1 MKPGMTKAPESLPDI
16 ATDASPDE
24 VVPDETVIEAP
35 PGLAKRVFQPQTLLG
50 FLLAGVALFFVYRNG
65 LKLDFREVWSEMR
78 NANGWLL
85 VLAFVIYYS
94 SFIVRTK
101 RWEVL
106 LGNVGYSR
114 EQGANMPSLLG
125 LGEILYLSW
134 FANCVTVARLGD
146 AYRGYML
153 KRAAGV
159 SFAVTMG
166 TILAER
172 LVDVGVLAG
181 MMALS
186 ALIAF
191 RGALPQAA
199 EYALIGGIVVSI
211 VGFVG
216 LASLKRLRPFVQRFL
231 PERIFGFY
239 SNIET
244 GVTGSFR
251 RVPYLIVLSVIGW
264 VIEGSTLYLTAAA
277 VNVPLS
283 VAGAIMAALAS
294 SLLSTIPFSPA
305 GLGFTESG
313 TVLLLTSY
321 GMETTPAAAVVLL
334 SRVINYWSI
343 IGLGAIIYV
352 FSRKK

>member
-1 MKPGMTKAPESLPDI
+1 MTKVTESPTDI
-16 ATDASPDE
+16 SADTITDE
-24 VVPDETVIEAP
+24 ITPDETVIESP
-35 PGLAKRVFQPQTLLG
+35 PGLGKRVFQPQTLLG

-65 LKLDFREVWSEMR
+65 LKLDFRQVWGEMR
-78 NANGWLL
+78 NANGWILA
-85 VLAFVIYYS
+85 VAFVVYYS
-94 SFIVRTK
+94 TFAVRAK
-101 RWEVL
+101 RWQVL

-114 EQGANMPSLLG
+114 EQGVNMPSLTG

-172 LVDVGVLAG
+172 LVDIGVLAG
-181 MMALS
+181 MMSIS
-186 ALIAF
+186 ALLAF

-199 EYALIGGIVVSI
+199 EYALLAGIAVTA

-216 LASLKRLRPFVQRFL
+216 LASLRRLRPFVQRIL

-251 RVPYLIVLSVIGW
+251 RVPLLIGLTLIGW
-264 VIEGSTLYLTAAA
+264 IIEGSTLYLTAAA

-283 VAGAIMAALAS
+283 VAQAIMAALAS

-321 GMETTPAAAVVLL
+321 GMDTTPAAAVVLL

-343 IGLGAIIYV
+343 IGFGAVLYV

>member
-1 MKPGMTKAPESLPDI
+1 MTMSPIKPGAPGDVPPDEQ
-16 ATDASPDE
+16 ATDEPPA
-24 VVPDETVIEAP
+24 IEK
-35 PGLAKRVFQPQTLLG
+35 GIFQPRTLLG
-50 FLLAGVALFFVYRNG
+50 FLLAAVALYFVYRNG
-65 LKLDFREVWSEMR
+65 LKLDFREVWTEMR
-78 NANGWLL
+78 QANGLILL
-85 VLAFVIYYS
+85 VAFVVYYS
-94 SFIVRTK
+94 SFTVRAK

-114 EQGANMPSLLG
+114 ERGYNMPSTAG

-181 MMALS
+181 MMAIA
-186 ALIAF
+186 ALVAF
-191 RGALPQAA
+191 RGALPQAV
-199 EYALIGGIVVSI
+199 EFALLGGVAITV
-211 VGFVG
+211 VG
-216 LASLKRLRPFVQRFL
+216 LVGMASMRRFRPLVERFL
-231 PERIFGFY
+231 PTRLSRVY
-239 SNIET
+239 SNVEE

-251 RVPYLIVLSVIGW
+251 RVPFLIALSVIGW
-264 VIEGSTLYLTAAA
+264 IIEGSTLYLTAAA
-277 VNVPLS
+277 VGVPLS

-294 SLLSTIPFSPA
+294 SLLSTIPFSPS

-343 IGLGAIIYV
+343 VGLGAILYM

>member
-1 MKPGMTKAPESLPDI
+1 MTKLPESPPAAPAETLP
-16 ATDASPDE
+16 PDE
-24 VVPDETVIEAP
+24 PVIEAP
-35 PGLAKRVFQPQTLLG
+35 PALEKGVFQPRTLLG
-50 FLLAGVALFFVYRNG
+50 FVLAGVALYFVYRNG
-65 LKLDFREVWSEMR
+65 LKLDFREVWAEMR
-78 NANGWLL
+78 QANGLIL
-85 VLAFVIYYS
+85 VAAFVIYYS
-94 SFIVRTK
+94 SFIFRAK

-114 EQGANMPSLLG
+114 ERGVNMPSTVG

-172 LVDVGVLAG
+172 LVDVAVLAG

-186 ALIAF
+186 ALLAF
-191 RGALPQAA
+191 RGSLPQSV
-199 EYALIGGIVVSI
+199 EFALLGGMVVTG
-211 VGFVG
+211 VGLAG
-216 LASLKRLRPFVQRFL
+216 LASLRRIRPFVERIL
-231 PERIFGFY
+231 PGRIFGFY
-239 SNIET
+239 SNIES

-251 RVPYLIVLSVIGW
+251 RVPVLIVLSVIGW
-264 VIEGSTLYLTAAA
+264 LIEGATLYLTAAA
-277 VNVPLS
+277 VGVPLS

-294 SLLSTIPFSPA
+294 SLLSTIPFSPS

-313 TVLLLTSY
+313 TVILLTSF

-343 IGLGAIIYV
+343 VFFGAILYV

>member
-1 MKPGMTKAPESLPDI
+1 MRKAPGSPPDLPPG
-16 ATDASPDE
+16 APTAADE
-24 VVPDETVIEAP
+24 PAIEAP

-50 FLLAGVALFFVYRNG
+50 FLLAGVALYFVYRNG
-65 LKLDFREVWSEMR
+65 LKLDFREVWAEMR
-78 NANGWLL
+78 HSNGWF
-85 VLAFVIYYS
+85 LAGAFLIYYS
-94 SFIVRTK
+94 SFIFRAK

-114 EQGANMPSLLG
+114 ARGVNMPSTAG

-172 LVDVGVLAG
+172 LVDVAVLAG

-186 ALIAF
+186 ALLAF
-191 RGALPQAA
+191 RGALPQAV
-199 EYALIGGIVVSI
+199 EFALIGGIAVTI
-211 VGFVG
+211 VGLVG
-216 LASLKRLRPFVQRFL
+216 MASLRRLRPFVERFL
-231 PERIFGFY
+231 PARLFDFY
-239 SNIET
+239 SNIES
-244 GVTGSFR
+244 GITGSFR
-251 RVPYLIVLSVIGW
+251 RIPFLLVLSVIGW
-264 VIEGSTLYLTAAA
+264 VIEGTTLYLTAAA
-277 VNVPLS
+277 VGVPLS
-283 VAGAIMAALAS
+283 VAQAIMAALAS
-294 SLLSTIPFSPA
+294 ALLSTIPFSPA

-313 TVLLLTSY
+313 TILLLTSFN
-321 GMETTPAAAVVLL
+321 MEATPAAAVVLL

-343 IGLGAIIYV
+343 VGIGAVLYV

>member
-1 MKPGMTKAPESLPDI
+1 MSKAPD
-16 ATDASPDE
+16 SPPE
-24 VVPDETVIEAP
+24 VVPAVPPEADEPASEAP
-35 PGLAKRVFQPQTLLG
+35 PALEKKVFQPQTLLG
-50 FLLAGVALFFVYRNG
+50 FLLAGVAIFFVFRNG
-65 LKLDFREVWSEMR
+65 LKLDFGEVWAEMR
-78 NANGWLL
+78 QANGLIL
-85 VLAFVIYYS
+85 AAAFVIYYS
-94 SFIVRTK
+94 SFVFRAK

-106 LGNVGYSR
+106 LANVGYSR
-114 EQGANMPSLLG
+114 EQGVNMPSTAG

-172 LVDVGVLAG
+172 LVDVAVLAG

-191 RGALPQAA
+191 RGSLPQAV
-199 EYALIGGIVVSI
+199 EFALLGGTVITA
-211 VGFVG
+211 VGLVG
-216 LASLKRLRPFVQRFL
+216 LASLRRLRPFVERVL
-231 PERIFGFY
+231 PERLFGFY

-251 RVPYLIVLSVIGW
+251 RIPLLIILSVIGW
-264 VIEGSTLYLTAAA
+264 VIEGATLYLTAQA
-277 VNVPLS
+277 VDVRLS
-283 VAGAIMAALAS
+283 IAGAIMAALAS
-294 SLLSTIPFSPA
+294 SLLSTIPFPPA
-305 GLGFTESG
+305 GLGFTESS
-313 TVLLLTSY
+313 TAVLLTSF
-321 GMETTPAAAVVLL
+321 GIDPTPAAAVVLL

-343 IGLGAIIYV
+343 VGFGGILYI

>member
-1 MKPGMTKAPESLPDI
+1 MTKAPDSPPAI
-16 ATDASPDE
+16 PTTAPTDEAL
-24 VVPDETVIEAP
+24 VEAP
-35 PGLAKRVFQPQTLLG
+35 PSIEKGVFQPRTLLG
-50 FLLAGVALFFVYRNG
+50 FLIAGVALYLVYRNG
-65 LKLDFREVWSEMR
+65 LKLDFREVWGEMR
-78 NANGWLL
+78 QANGWILL
-85 VLAFVIYYS
+85 AAFVIYYS
-94 SFIVRTK
+94 SFIFRAK

-114 EQGANMPSLLG
+114 ERGVNMPSTAG

-172 LVDVGVLAG
+172 LMDVAVLAG

-191 RGALPQAA
+191 RGALPQAV
-199 EYALIGGIVVSI
+199 EFALLGGVAIT
-211 VGFVG
+211 GVG
-216 LASLKRLRPFVQRFL
+216 LAGMASLRRLRPVVERFL
-231 PERIFGFY
+231 PERLFGFY
-239 SNIET
+239 SNIES

-251 RVPYLIVLSVIGW
+251 RIPFLVLLSVIGW
-264 VIEGSTLYLTAAA
+264 MIEGVTLYLTAAA
-277 VNVPLS
+277 VGVPLS
-283 VAGAIMAALAS
+283 MAGAIMAALAS
-294 SLLSTIPFSPA
+294 SLLSTIPFSPS

-313 TVLLLTSY
+313 TVLLLTSF

-343 IGLGAIIYV
+343 VAFGAILYV
-352 FSRKK
+352 FSKKK